1 MPALP
6 LHRRARGAYLRPRR
20 DLHDAFPSVH
30 SRTPQTE
37 MAQLHPATLEGW
49 YALHQAF
56 TTDWRALRAL
66 GPDERAVLAAGAAS
80 LFEAL
85 ASPGEG
91 WSASFRVV
99 GGGADWMFVHF
110 RSTLEE
116 LSEVELAVRRSRLG
130 DFLVPV
136 YDYLSVTE
144 AGLYHATAEAARE
157 HGPGTEAFQ
166 RALAETAGSEL
177 RTPHVRTRLFPVVP
191 EGMDYLSFY
200 PMSKS
205 RAPGAN
211 WYTLTVEERS
221 RLMREHGLTGRR
233 FAGRI
238 FQVITGSVGLDD
250 WEWGVTLFARDP
262 LDFKRIVTEMRF
274 DEASAVYGE
283 FGRFFTGIRFAPG
296 DWRKLLGVGGA

>member
-1 MPALP
+1 
-6 LHRRARGAYLRPRR
+6 
-20 DLHDAFPSVH
+20 
-30 SRTPQTE
+30 

-66 GPDERAVLAAGAAS
+66 DPAALADVAAEAVS
-80 LFEAL
+80 LFEEL

-91 WSASFRVV
+91 WSAPFRVV

-110 RSTLEE
+110 RPSLEA
-116 LSEVELAVRRSRLG
+116 LAEVELRVRRSRLG

-144 AGLYHATAEAARE
+144 AGLYHATADAARE
-157 HGPGTEAFQ
+157 HGAGTEAFH
-166 RALAETAGSEL
+166 RALAETAEAEL
-177 RTPHVRTRLFPVVP
+177 RTPHVRTRLFPAVP
-191 EGMDYLSFY
+191 EGMNYLSFY
-200 PMSKS
+200 PMSKT

-211 WYTLTVEERS
+211 WYMLPVEERS

-296 DWRKLLGVGGA
+296 EWRRLLGVDGA